1 MLNHENDS
9 IVRLKCQNEARF
21 ACVCT
26 VLVKIHVHVFLYIH
40 FMKDSLPSWEELIV
54 TRLPYF

>member
-9 IVRLKCQNEARF
+9 IVHLKCQNEARF
-21 ACVCT
+21 PCVCI

-40 FMKDSLPSWEELIV
+40 FMKDSLTSWEELIA